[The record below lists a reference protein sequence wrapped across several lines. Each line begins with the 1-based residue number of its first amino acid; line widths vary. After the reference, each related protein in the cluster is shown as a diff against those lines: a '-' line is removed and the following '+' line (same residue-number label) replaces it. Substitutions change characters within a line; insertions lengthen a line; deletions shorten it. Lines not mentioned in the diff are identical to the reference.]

1 MVKLNPSTDA
11 LIIVDLQN
19 DFCPNGA
26 LAVPKGNTI
35 IKPVN
40 QLVKKFTH
48 VFATLDWHPSNHCT
62 FNTQGGDWPIHCL
75 AFSTGAKLHSKLR
88 IPQAKLVYK
97 GTNPQD
103 LAFSGFDHTN
113 LKKLLNQNKITRLFI
128 CGLATDYC
136 VKETVLDALKHQ
148 FTVYLLKDCIKGVN
162 LKPNDSQKAIKKM
175 GNKGAKIITS
185 SFLE

>member
-48 VFATLDWHPSNHCT
+48 VFATLD
-62 FNTQGGDWPIHCL
+62 
-75 AFSTGAKLHSKLR
+75 
-88 IPQAKLVYK
+88 
-97 GTNPQD
+97 
-103 LAFSGFDHTN
+103 
-113 LKKLLNQNKITRLFI
+113 
-128 CGLATDYC
+128 
-136 VKETVLDALKHQ
+136 
-148 FTVYLLKDCIKGVN
+148 
-162 LKPNDSQKAIKKM
+162 
-175 GNKGAKIITS
+175 
-185 SFLE
+185 